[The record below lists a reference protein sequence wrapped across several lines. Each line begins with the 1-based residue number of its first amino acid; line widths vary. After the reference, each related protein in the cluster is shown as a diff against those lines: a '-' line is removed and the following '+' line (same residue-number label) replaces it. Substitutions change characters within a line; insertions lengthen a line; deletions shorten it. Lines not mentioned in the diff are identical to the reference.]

1 MAVEERR
8 SQILELARER
18 GFVRVTD
25 LVAELRVSTMT
36 IRRDLAVLANR
47 GVLEKVHG
55 GGVIRRSG
63 AERGDDE
70 TELAALRNALA
81 GAGGAAGAA
90 GAASTVGVGGAAA
103 ATAHVGIVVPSGH
116 YYFPMIVGG
125 ARRILDGV
133 AVRRALA
140 ISGYD
145 PAQDQVL
152 VRQLL
157 DAGSTGLLL
166 APTIALDETESDRLD
181 WLYELPVPVVLV
193 ERTAHAWQDR
203 SLCSVRTDHELGCA
217 RAVRHLARLGHRGV
231 ALVTQGSSQTKSR
244 VINGWRDAV
253 LTSDLEPELSPL
265 VTTRPEANRD
275 LWPTNQAIDTVLDQL
290 QEAQATAA
298 LVHSDQTALPL
309 VHHARRRG
317 WRVPE
322 DLSIIAYDNE
332 IAEMADP
339 PLTAVSPPK
348 DWVGQ
353 AAAKLLLD
361 LVADGPGAHGGPVR
375 HVVAEPDLVVRG
387 STAKSRDEFLPS
399 ER

>member
-25 LVAELRVSTMT
+25 LVADLRVSTMT
-36 IRRDLAVLANR
+36 IRRDLAELAKR

-55 GGVIRRSG
+55 GGLIRRTPIDRSDDPAAFEPAYPSAQSG
-63 AERGDDE
+63 TTHTGSAHTGSARV
-70 TELAALRNALA
+70 
-81 GAGGAAGAA
+81 GAGDGA
-90 GAASTVGVGGAAA
+90 GV
-103 ATAHVGIVVPSGH
+103 ATTHVGIVVPSGH

-125 ARRILDGV
+125 ARRVLDAM

-145 PAQDQVL
+145 LEQDQVL

-166 APTIALDETESDRLD
+166 APSIALEGTDPARLD
-181 WLYELPVPVVLV
+181 WLFELTVPVVLV
-193 ERTAHAWQDR
+193 ERTVHAPGRDT
-203 SLCSVRTDHELGCA
+203 SVCSVRTDHELGCE
-217 RAVRHLARLGHRGV
+217 RAVAHLARLGHRGV

-253 LTSDLEPELSPL
+253 RTFDLAPDLSPL
-265 VTTRPEANRD
+265 VTTSPQANRD
-275 LWPTNQAIDTVLDQL
+275 LWPTNDAIDAVLDQL
-290 QEAQATAA
+290 QAAQVTAA

-317 WRVPE
+317 WRIPE
-322 DLSIIAYDNE
+322 ELSIIAYDDE

-353 AAAKLLLD
+353 AAANLLLE
-361 LVADGPGAHGGPVR
+361 LVADGPGAPVR
-375 HVVAEPDLVVRG
+375 RVVAEPDLVVRS
-387 STAKSRDEFLPS
+387 STAEPRSAFLPP